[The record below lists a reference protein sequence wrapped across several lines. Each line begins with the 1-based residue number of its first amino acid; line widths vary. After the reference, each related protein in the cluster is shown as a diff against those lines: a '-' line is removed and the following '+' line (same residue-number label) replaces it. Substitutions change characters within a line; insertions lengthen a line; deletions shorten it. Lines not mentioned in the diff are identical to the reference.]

1 MLAPLPV
8 PARAIAP
15 PSPSPSPGSETPATK
30 VSQSASEK
38 AKALNEAQVDTR
50 TPDLLNFQLL
60 AASFSKPPPIHA
72 YPAPPAVP
80 SNGDPALV
88 HAEVPSEFILE
99 KRRRLS
105 RIGSFL
111 NSTAG
116 RTTLFLTT
124 ILLFN
129 LGLFGLV
136 GHGDPEFVKN
146 GESSYYFCLY
156 LGITL
161 TMYTIPLL
169 GERAGMKSTETGWK
183 PYLAMYRCAFLLAI
197 FAIVLTVLGTGQ
209 KNWNG
214 TKAGS
219 NLKITNLKNKYW
231 NWFELADGFV
241 ALNLTKGVTETLA
254 AEEHGITGFRRKSRF
269 RDTQLRVNKEPFSDM
284 PEPTETPGSLAQY
297 VVAPIFESWAYCAT
311 RYRISANC
319 LTQNPVRA
327 WAVARSS
334 SLCSRARSVACRP
347 PKPLLKPVYRCTK
360 DGGTQGELAKAP
372 ISGICGRVT
381 LPPPEGAIDELGALM
396 IYDAWPQNT
405 LPKKSDLW
413 IDVSPDECIADPQIC
428 DDAWSLLGLVG
439 LIFQILTNLCLV
451 MTMIQDC
458 RVDRKIRAA
467 YEFMEEQDRLKKKIE
482 ASRRKNKA

>member
-1 MLAPLPV
+1 MLAPLPA
-8 PARAIAP
+8 PADAP
-15 PSPSPSPGSETPATK
+15 PSPSPSPGSEATTK
-30 VSQSASEK
+30 ASKSASEK
-38 AKALNEAQVDTR
+38 AKALSDAQIDTR

-60 AASFSKPPPIHA
+60 AQAFSKPPPIHA
-72 YPAPPAVP
+72 YPAPPVVP
-80 SNGDPALV
+80 SSGDPALV
-88 HAEVPSEFILE
+88 HTEVPSDFKLE

-105 RIGSFL
+105 RIASFL
-111 NSTAG
+111 NSTVG
-116 RTTLFLTT
+116 RTTLFVIT
-124 ILLFN
+124 IVLFN
-129 LGLFGLV
+129 VGLLGLV
-136 GHGDPEFVKN
+136 GHADPELVKN
-146 GESSYYFCLY
+146 GESSYYFCMY

-169 GERAGMKSTETGWK
+169 GERAGMKSSETGWK

-209 KNWNG
+209 KLWFG

-219 NLKITNLKNKYW
+219 KNLKITNLKNKYW
-231 NWFELADGFV
+231 TWFELADGFV

-254 AEEHGITGFRRKSRF
+254 AEEHGIKGFRRKSRY

-327 WAVARSS
+327 WAVQRST

-347 PKPLLKPVYRCTK
+347 PQPSLKPVYRCTAK
-360 DGGTQGELAKAP
+360 DGGKKGELTKLP

-381 LPPPEGAIDELGALM
+381 LPPPDGAIDELGALM
-396 IYDAWPQNT
+396 IYDAWPKNT

-413 IDVSPDECIADPQIC
+413 IDVSPDECIAEPQIC

-451 MTMIQDC
+451 TTMIQDC

-467 YEFMEEQDRLKKKIE
+467 YEFMEEQDKLKKKIE